1 MGDFILNRY
10 DTTYESMSRGS
21 QNGIWLTVLL
31 SIVSHAAILFF
42 YTPLASSDLNEIKEK
57 DLIEIT
63 DYRDYLNKNRALKVP
78 SPKTK
83 IPESQIAETEKA
95 DNNLVDPSAT
105 FLGAQNQRVEKQ
117 TRAEQID
124 DFRNKQGTGA
134 KGIPTTTEMIPPTS
148 ADMGR
153 EEPLSEDGVS
163 LTEAPK
169 KMGVKRDWKTLS
181 LKDLSVGGDG
191 QSLAATDDKLNVDRG
206 EQTLLATR
214 EYKFFGYYQRIKE
227 LLRQY
232 WKPNIEHQMAR
243 IWGKGKQINEDELVT
258 RVLVLLDE
266 NGGIAKISKLAS
278 SGYIELDEAAV
289 QAFQSAGP
297 FPNPPKGM
305 LDPDGLV
312 RINWDFILTTDNG
325 PRIRFRNVGSV
336 PPP

>member
-1 MGDFILNRY
+1 MN
-10 DTTYESMSRGS
+10 SRS
-21 QNGIWLTVLL
+21 QKGIWLTVVL
-31 SIVSHAAILFF
+31 SLVSHAAILFF
-42 YTPLASSDLNEIKEK
+42 YTPLANDLKEIKEK

-63 DYRDYLNKNRALKVP
+63 DYRDYLKKTGAQKVP
-78 SPKTK
+78 NPITK
-83 IPESQIAETEKA
+83 IPDSQIAETEKA
-95 DNNLVDPSAT
+95 DNNLTDPRAT
-105 FLGAQNQRVEKQ
+105 FLGAQNQMVEKQ
-117 TRAEQID
+117 TRAQQID
-124 DFRNKQGTGA
+124 DFRSKQGTGA

-153 EEPLSEDGVS
+153 EELLSEDGVS

-169 KMGVKRDWKTLS
+169 KMGVKRNWKTLS

-191 QSLAATDDKLNVDRG
+191 SFSAATDDKLNVDRG

-266 NGGIAKISKLAS
+266 NGGITKISKLAS
-278 SGYIELDEAAV
+278 SGYLELDEAAV

-297 FPNPPKGM
+297 FPNPPKAM
-305 LDPDGLV
+305 LDEDGLV

-325 PRIRFRNVGSV
+325 PRIQFRNVGSV